1 MRTTTQKDWKAV
13 GGSGSVVSQNFQ
25 LSECTVQSKSRSNS
39 KSDQDD
45 RWQKCISTMSNL
57 VSRTIDRYLLAK
69 IWHISIWHNG
79 THQIWHNDTH
89 QKSQI
94 WGVRWKK
101 RCYKKSSSQ
110 FLVGAPKSEAHLC
123 HQSEGPTTSSENK
136 REFLVITRITHVMDK
151 RSYFSHR
158 FLNEVSHTGVNLDNP
173 GNWRWVGGVQIELSR
188 WAPDRDKV
196 PEKIKFVTQWFCM
209 SICGCDS
216 CAQNPTVLGP
226 FGPGLQ
232 ATGPPLDLQV
242 CQTSAC
248 PMWQKLKNTLS
259 NFHVCTLALFHS
271 FKI

>member
-1 MRTTTQKDWKAV
+1 
-13 GGSGSVVSQNFQ
+13 
-25 LSECTVQSKSRSNS
+25 
-39 KSDQDD
+39 
-45 RWQKCISTMSNL
+45 
-57 VSRTIDRYLLAK
+57 
-69 IWHISIWHNG
+69 
-79 THQIWHNDTH
+79 
-89 QKSQI
+89 
-94 WGVRWKK
+94 
-101 RCYKKSSSQ
+101 
-110 FLVGAPKSEAHLC
+110 
-123 HQSEGPTTSSENK
+123 
-136 REFLVITRITHVMDK
+136 MDK

-173 GNWRWVGGVQIELSR
+173 ENCRWVGGVQIELSR

-271 FKI
+271 FKIQLFHNFKLSHVHSFVFSLFCSCRLIHPFKFSQFHTFTTFTLLYFWKI